1 MEAIEQVTRRSFL
14 GSAAA
19 LAVAATIKA
28 NGANKAQR
36 IKLGYDNFAVR
47 AMGWK
52 APQLIEYAAKLRVD
66 SLFIT
71 DLDAY
76 ESFDESYLAG
86 LKRKAAE
93 SDVQIHAGT
102 WSICPT
108 STTFKKKWGTAEEH
122 LALGIRV
129 ARAVGSPVIRVVL
142 GNGQDR
148 KTPGGI
154 AARIRDTV
162 EVCKSQRK
170 LALDS
175 GVKIAVENHAGDMRA
190 TELVSLI
197 ESAGKDYVGVNLDS
211 GNAVW
216 TLEDPLASLETL
228 APYVVTTSLRDSAI
242 WETTNGATVQWTA
255 MGEGDVDLKTYFA
268 RFAEL
273 CPNVPVHI
281 ETISGFHHELAY
293 LQSGFWDVWPN
304 VAGKDL
310 AQFLK
315 LVKKGSPRN
324 AFQPPAGAGRATAE
338 REYQK
343 GELER
348 SIRYCKRV
356 LGLGVKEG

>member
-1 MEAIEQVTRRSFL
+1 MDPIELFTRRGFL
-14 GSAAA
+14 GTAAA
-19 LAVAATIKA
+19 LAAGAIA
-28 NGANKAQR
+28 NANSKKTGR

-52 APQLIEYAAKLRVD
+52 APQLIDYAVKLRVD

-71 DLDAY
+71 DLDAF
-76 ESFDESYLAG
+76 ESFDEPYLVG

-93 SDVQIHAGT
+93 NDVQIHAGT

-129 ARAVGSPVIRVVL
+129 AKAVGSPVIRVVL

-190 TELVSLI
+190 TEVVSLV
-197 ESAGKDYVGVNLDS
+197 ESAGTDYVGVNLDS

-228 APYVVTTSLRDSAI
+228 APFVVTTSLRDSAV
-242 WETTNGATVQWTA
+242 WESPNGATVQWTA
-255 MGEGDVDLKTYFA
+255 MGEGDVDLKTYFG

-281 ETISGFHHELAY
+281 ETISGFHHELPY
-293 LQSGFWDVWPN
+293 LQPGFWDVWPN

-310 AQFLK
+310 ARFLK
-315 LVKKGSPRN
+315 LAKKGSQRN
-324 AFQPPAGAGRATAE
+324 AFKPPAGVERATAE

-348 SIRYCKRV
+348 SIRYCKQV